1 MGSLSLKNWLHA
13 ETKETIFINL
23 IVFLLFFGISSN
35 INNAYVSIP
44 MGLAWFYL
52 LYDSIKAKSLEG
64 FYMPRENWLGTVVFL
79 LSVITAS
86 CLLGDPQSIHIAF
99 KYVYWCVPLLTVWY
113 LAKRTDFLY
122 AAIAGIWF
130 SIAVAAVNIEY
141 LYQLYLKGE
150 YIGFI
155 PGRIGAFDAHPN
167 LYAVLLAGSV
177 PLAVLSLAAEKVKTN
192 KILLGVNLIV
202 IVLAFHSLLRTAS
215 RGAMLGCV
223 VGLIGVLFVYYSN
236 RYSLKKLLA
245 GLILLMVLFAAF
257 AKMGLPS
264 GMSRGYDNERILFWK
279 ASYAMWQDH
288 KLIGVGLN
296 NWHDKYV
303 NKYITEEAKE
313 RMQVSPHNSF
323 AWFFST
329 TGVIGGIGYL
339 YLLFYYSSLLVHK
352 IKRTPI
358 QWVLYV
364 GLWSFLAINIHGM
377 VDMGVT
383 NKAAARLLF
392 LMLGL
397 AMSRRYENEQEKY
410 RKSEDNLI

>member
-1 MGSLSLKNWLHA
+1 
-13 ETKETIFINL
+13 
-23 IVFLLFFGISSN
+23 
-35 INNAYVSIP
+35 
-44 MGLAWFYL
+44 
-52 LYDSIKAKSLEG
+52 
-64 FYMPRENWLGTVVFL
+64 
-79 LSVITAS
+79 
-86 CLLGDPQSIHIAF
+86 
-99 KYVYWCVPLLTVWY
+99 
-113 LAKRTDFLY
+113 
-122 AAIAGIWF
+122 
-130 SIAVAAVNIEY
+130 
-141 LYQLYLKGE
+141 
-150 YIGFI
+150 
-155 PGRIGAFDAHPN
+155 
-167 LYAVLLAGSV
+167 
-177 PLAVLSLAAEKVKTN
+177 
-192 KILLGVNLIV
+192 
-202 IVLAFHSLLRTAS
+202 
-215 RGAMLGCV
+215 
-223 VGLIGVLFVYYSN
+223 
-236 RYSLKKLLA
+236 
-245 GLILLMVLFAAF
+245 MVLFAAF